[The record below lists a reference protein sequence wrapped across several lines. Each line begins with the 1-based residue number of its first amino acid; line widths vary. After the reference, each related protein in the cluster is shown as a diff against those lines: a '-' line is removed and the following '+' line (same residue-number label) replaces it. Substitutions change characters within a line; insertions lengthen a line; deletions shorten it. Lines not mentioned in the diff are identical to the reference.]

1 MTTLITND
9 DSYSIGMKILLES
22 ALEFDKQAY
31 AVIPSR
37 QRSAVAMSM
46 TLHKP
51 LRLHKRESNVYE
63 LSGTPADCVVFSIYS
78 KEVPKP
84 KFVLSG
90 INFGDNC
97 GLSSL
102 IGSGT
107 VGACWI
113 AASEGIPAI
122 AFSMYRNTRE
132 WQNPKNWG
140 DLEEL
145 REKTVEIIRMLRPKL
160 EPHVFFNVALPNDV
174 SNSEIVF
181 NDKLQMSRF
190 ETKIDKRKDPHGY
203 PYYWIYGN
211 FGKSEKG
218 KDLYD
223 VAVNKNI
230 VISRIDLKKMAKQ
243 GGI

>member
-9 DSYSIGMKILLES
+9 DSYSIGMKILLE
-22 ALEFDKQAY
+22 AATGFDKNAY

-51 LRLHKRESNVYE
+51 LRLHKREKSIYE

-78 KEVPKP
+78 KLFPKP
-84 KFVLSG
+84 SLVLSG

-113 AASEGIPAI
+113 AATEGIPAI
-122 AFSMYRNTRE
+122 AFSMYRTTRE
-132 WQNPKNWG
+132 WRDAKNWG
-140 DLEEL
+140 DLEKL
-145 REKTVEIIRMLRPKL
+145 KEKTIEIIKLLKPKL
-160 EPHVFFNVALPNDV
+160 EPHTFFNVALPNDV
-174 SNSEIVF
+174 TKSEIVF

-190 ETKIDKRKDPHGY
+190 ETKIDKRNDPHGY

-230 VISRIDLKKMAKQ
+230 VISRVNLKKMAGQ